1 MFDIDNAIIIVL
13 RKNNNAKP
21 IKRKIN
27 LINQLYNKS
36 NIIKIF
42 TVRFIR
48 KHN

>member
-1 MFDIDNAIIIVL
+1 MFDIDNTIIIVL
-13 RKNNNAKP
+13 KKNNQAKL

-27 LINQLYNKS
+27 LISQLYNKC

-42 TVRFIR
+42 TLRFIR